1 VKTFIAVNLSQA
13 LTNRIGNSSYAQI
26 RFITAESIEAVYEQ
40 LDTDDVWTVLPAG
53 VVTEWRETA

>member
-13 LTNRIGNSSYAQI
+13 LTNRIGNSSHAQI
-26 RFITAESIEAVYEQ
+26 RFITAESVDAAYDQ
-40 LDTDDVWTVLPAG
+40 LDTEDVWTVLPSG